1 MADYFT
7 DVKSWE
13 VEARPYCHTHS
24 NSLSNKMDNSLLVVR
39 GINHKYIVVGRYKM
53 IEKQIAALTTILK
66 DRDIH
71 EYAGDAFLNIVKAV
85 SLGDVGA
92 LLDSSVDIKN
102 LLFHTPTILFW
113 DKMQRYMFGTFRD
126 YTEQVK
132 MAGKFNEDNK
142 DYEKFVKRQI
152 YLINEINDDKKVDYF
167 AQLTRCYLLTE
178 MENALYYKLAK
189 FLVMCTPEELD
200 YIASFG
206 YEETTNLTVIVS
218 SLYQYGLFEQQ
229 EKQHGGVD
237 YVLSGFAKA
246 LKYNSLNFN
255 EGISGRNRIVSYSQ
269 ITPLSI
275 SEPMTW
281 EDIDNV
287 FSGNKII
294 INGNEALK

>member
-1 MADYFT
+1 
-7 DVKSWE
+7 
-13 VEARPYCHTHS
+13 
-24 NSLSNKMDNSLLVVR
+24 
-39 GINHKYIVVGRYKM
+39 M
-53 IEKQIAALTTILK
+53 IEKQIAALTMILK
-66 DRDIH
+66 DWDIH
-71 EYAGDAFLNIVKAV
+71 EYTGDAFLNIVKAV

-92 LLDSSVDIKN
+92 LLDSSVDIKK

-113 DKMQRYMFGTFRD
+113 YKMQRYMFGTFRD

-132 MAGKFNEDNK
+132 MAGKFNE
-142 DYEKFVKRQI
+142 
-152 YLINEINDDKKVDYF
+152 DKKVDYF

-206 YEETTNLTVIVS
+206 YEEATNLTVMVS
-218 SLYQYGLFEQQ
+218 LLYQYGLFEQQ

-237 YVLSGFAKA
+237 YVLSGFGKA

-269 ITPLSI
+269 IAPLSI

>member
-1 MADYFT
+1 
-7 DVKSWE
+7 
-13 VEARPYCHTHS
+13 
-24 NSLSNKMDNSLLVVR
+24 
-39 GINHKYIVVGRYKM
+39 M

-189 FLVMCTPEELD
+189 FLVMCTSEELD

-206 YEETTNLTVIVS
+206 YEETTNLTVMVS

>member
-1 MADYFT
+1 
-7 DVKSWE
+7 
-13 VEARPYCHTHS
+13 
-24 NSLSNKMDNSLLVVR
+24 
-39 GINHKYIVVGRYKM
+39 M

-206 YEETTNLTVIVS
+206 YEETTNLTVMVS

-269 ITPLSI
+269 IAPLSI
-275 SEPMTW
+275 SEPMKTSQQQQQT
-281 EDIDNV
+281 DLQLH
-287 FSGNKII
+287 G
-294 INGNEALK
+294 